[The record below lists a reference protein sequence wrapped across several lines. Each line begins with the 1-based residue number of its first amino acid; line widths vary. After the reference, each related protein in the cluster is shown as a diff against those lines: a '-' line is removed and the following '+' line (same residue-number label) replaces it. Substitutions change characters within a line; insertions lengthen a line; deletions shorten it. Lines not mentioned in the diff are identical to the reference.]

1 MLASILPAH
10 AADMHKMDS
19 RLNDAADVM
28 SEIMHTPDR
37 GIPDSILHGAK
48 CVIVVPHY
56 KKGAFVIGAQ
66 YGQGVGTCRTGH
78 GWSAPVF
85 VKLEGGSFGW
95 QIGGQS
101 TDLVLVAMNENGFES
116 ALKSKVKLGADAS
129 AAAGPVG
136 RNAEA
141 STDVALHAEF
151 LTYSRAR
158 GLFAGLDLSGTALYQ
173 NKDDMD
179 AEYGNADFE
188 RILHHDTA
196 VPENARRI
204 VSTVARYFGETHDQ

>member
-1 MLASILPAH
+1 
-10 AADMHKMDS
+10 
-19 RLNDAADVM
+19 
-28 SEIMHTPDR
+28 
-37 GIPDSILHGAK
+37 
-48 CVIVVPHY
+48 
-56 KKGAFVIGAQ
+56 
-66 YGQGVGTCRTGH
+66 
-78 GWSAPVF
+78 
-85 VKLEGGSFGW
+85 
-95 QIGGQS
+95 
-101 TDLVLVAMNENGFES
+101 
-116 ALKSKVKLGADAS
+116 
-129 AAAGPVG
+129 VG

-196 VPENARRI
+196 VPENARRF